1 MKQSQEIQSSKLI
14 LVELEAYPITLFI
27 SYGFSESTLDE
38 EIKRYELD
46 LEVDDPEESF
56 NYVQDGSNF
65 LIHIPKYQEMEE
77 SYFIRESVIISG
89 IIAQKILNYL
99 SIRSKDTLPY
109 LTSNIMMKVWEN
121 KPSEKLKMISPDPDI
136 SKFIGEN
143 FWELVGEDEESEKS
157 EDQEDRQ
164 GDISDIERFQS
175 ERLNRSLGKVET
187 LTLDKSK
194 SEVVNSLTPDNGE
207 KSLSS
212 KDKDI
217 KSAKDFLEFLKY
229 LKGEEPQQEDD

>member
-27 SYGFSESTLDE
+27 SYGLSETILDK

-46 LEVDDPEESF
+46 LEVDDSEESF
-56 NYVQDGSNF
+56 NYVQGGSNF

-136 SKFIGEN
+136 SKFINDN
-143 FWELVGEDEESEKS
+143 FWELVGDDEESEKS
-157 EDQEDRQ
+157 DGTGEDMTASEGKQVLTQ
-164 GDISDIERFQS
+164 GQNPDFWKDKSNDIE
-175 ERLNRSLGKVET
+175 N
-187 LTLDKSK
+187 SK
-194 SEVVNSLTPDNGE
+194 S
-207 KSLSS
+207 
-212 KDKDI
+212 
-217 KSAKDFLEFLKY
+217 FLNFLKY

>member
-27 SYGFSESTLDE
+27 SYGLSETILDK

-46 LEVDDPEESF
+46 LEVDDTEESF

-65 LIHIPKYQEMEE
+65 LIHIPKYQEMED

-89 IIAQKILNYL
+89 IVAQKILNYL

-121 KPSEKLKMISPDPDI
+121 KPSEKIKIISPDPDI
-136 SKFIGEN
+136 SKFIDDN
-143 FWELVGEDEESEKS
+143 FWELVGDDEESEKT
-157 EDQEDRQ
+157 EDDVLNLAPDGEAQRPD
-164 GDISDIERFQS
+164 
-175 ERLNRSLGKVET
+175 LNNRSFPKVEN
-187 LTLDKSK
+187 LTFDKNK
-194 SEVVNSLTPDNGE
+194 SGD
-207 KSLSS
+207 
-212 KDKDI
+212 DI
-217 KSAKDFLEFLKY
+217 KSAKDFLNFLKY